1 MTLVSPRL
9 WNQSAEGADRDG
21 TSEAADRLTAELVS
35 QLTARTTTARATTDR
50 TEIDRTTTDRFRRPT
65 TFGAGGSE
73 PYAQALQSDDNV
85 LYLYGHPLDAD
96 PGTAARISTMHAGRW
111 SAGADAIDR
120 SLLAGVAGPV
130 LDIGCGPG
138 RMIQAAIDEG
148 LDALGV
154 DVSPTAVRIAV
165 AAGLAVLHRSVFD
178 DIPLEGTWATLL
190 LVDGNIG
197 IGGDPDALLDRCVSL
212 LAVDG
217 VLVVEVHR
225 DPEHDLAYES
235 TLQDAAGH
243 TSDAFPWAE
252 IGVSAL
258 RRRAAKVG
266 LVQVAEWTKGERSFA
281 RLARA

>member
-1 MTLVSPRL
+1 MTLAAPRL
-9 WNQSAEGADRDG
+9 WAKGTDGAVDD
-21 TSEAADRLTAELVS
+21 V
-35 QLTARTTTARATTDR
+35 
-50 TEIDRTTTDRFRRPT
+50 DRTTAERFRRPT

-85 LYLYGHPLDAD
+85 LYLHGNRAGAES
-96 PGTAARISTMHAGRW
+96 GTPMRVSTMHAGRW
-111 SAGADAIDR
+111 SAGADPIDR
-120 SLLAGVAGPV
+120 SLLAGAAGPV

-138 RMIQAAIDEG
+138 RMIQAALDAG

-154 DVSPTAVRIAV
+154 DVSPTAVRIAL
-165 AAGLAVLHRSVFD
+165 AAGLAVLQRSVFD

-197 IGGDPDALLDRCVSL
+197 IGGDPDALLDRCARL

-225 DPEHDLAYES
+225 DPEHDLAYEG
-235 TLQDAAGH
+235 TLHDAAGH
-243 TSDAFPWAE
+243 ASDAFPWAE
-252 IGVSAL
+252 LGVSAL
-258 RRRAAKVG
+258 TRRAEKVG
-266 LVQVAEWTKGERSFA
+266 LVQVAEWTRGDRSFA

>member
-9 WNQSAEGADRDG
+9 WDQSVDWAAGGVTADTFTPEFVG
-21 TSEAADRLTAELVS
+21 QPA
-35 QLTARTTTARATTDR
+35 
-50 TEIDRTTTDRFRRPT
+50 DRTTANSTPMNRSTAEPTTADRFRHPT

-85 LYLYGHPLDAD
+85 LYLHGHRADAD
-96 PGTAARISTMHAGRW
+96 PGTPARVSTMHAGRW

-120 SLLAGVAGPV
+120 SLVAGVAGPV

-154 DVSPTAVRIAV
+154 DVSPTAVRIAL

-178 DIPLEGTWATLL
+178 FIPREGTWATLL

-197 IGGDPDALLDRCVSL
+197 IGGDPDALLERCVSL
-212 LAVDG
+212 LAADG

-225 DPEHDLAYES
+225 DPEHDLVYEG
-235 TLQDAAGH
+235 TLHDAAGH

-252 IGVSAL
+252 IGGGAL
-258 RRRAAKVG
+258 RRRAERSG
-266 LVQVAEWTKGERSFA
+266 LLLVAEWTRGGRSFA

>member
-1 MTLVSPRL
+1 MTLIFPRIWDQPAEWSAGANAGDTVGFASEL
-9 WNQSAEGADRDG
+9 VGQLAERTSAERTTADR
-21 TSEAADRLTAELVS
+21 
-35 QLTARTTTARATTDR
+35 
-50 TEIDRTTTDRFRRPT
+50 FHRPT

-73 PYAQALQSDDNV
+73 PYAQALQSNDNV
-85 LYLYGHPLDAD
+85 LYLHGHRHDAD
-96 PGTAARISTMHAGRW
+96 PGTSARVSTMHAGRW

-138 RMIQAAIDEG
+138 RMIRAAIDLG

-154 DVSPTAVRIAV
+154 DVSPTAVRIAL
-165 AAGLAVLHRSVFD
+165 AAGLAVLQRSIFD
-178 DIPLEGTWATLL
+178 DMPLEGTWATLL

-197 IGGDPDALLDRCVSL
+197 IGGDPDALLERCARL
-212 LAVDG
+212 LASDG

-225 DPEHDLAYES
+225 DPEHDCAYVG
-235 TLQDAAGH
+235 TLHDAAGH

-252 IGVSAL
+252 LGVNAL
-258 RRRAAKVG
+258 RRCAAQVG
-266 LVQVAEWTKGERSFA
+266 LVPVAEWSHAGRTFA

>member
-9 WNQSAEGADRDG
+9 WEQSADWELDDAARDR
-21 TSEAADRLTAELVS
+21 ATAE
-35 QLTARTTTARATTDR
+35 
-50 TEIDRTTTDRFRRPT
+50 RFRRPT
-65 TFGAGGSE
+65 TFGSGGSE

-85 LYLYGHPLDAD
+85 LYLHGNRADAD
-96 PGTAARISTMHAGRW
+96 PGTPTRVSTMHAGRW

-120 SLLAGVAGPV
+120 SLLCGVAGPV

-154 DVSPTAVRIAV
+154 DVSPTAVRIAL
-165 AAGLAVLHRSVFD
+165 AAGLAVLQRSVFD
-178 DIPLEGTWATLL
+178 YIPLAGTWATLL

-212 LAVDG
+212 LCADG

-225 DPEHDLAYES
+225 DPEHDLAYEG
-235 TLQDAAGH
+235 TLHDAAGH

-258 RRRAAKVG
+258 RRRAARVG
-266 LVQVAEWTKGERSFA
+266 LVQVAEWTRGGRSFA

>member
-9 WNQSAEGADRDG
+9 WEQPADWASDDAVG
-21 TSEAADRLTAELVS
+21 
-35 QLTARTTTARATTDR
+35 
-50 TEIDRTTTDRFRRPT
+50 FRRPT

-85 LYLYGHPLDAD
+85 LYLHGHR
-96 PGTAARISTMHAGRW
+96 PGTPARVSTMHAARW
-111 SAGADAIDR
+111 SAGADAVDR

-154 DVSPTAVRIAV
+154 DVSPTAVGIAL
-165 AAGLAVLHRSVFD
+165 AAGLVVLHRSVFD
-178 DIPLEGTWATLL
+178 DIPLEGIWGTLL

-197 IGGDPDALLDRCVSL
+197 IGGDPDALLERCATL
-212 LAVDG
+212 LAADG

-225 DPEHDLAYES
+225 DPEHDLAYEG
-235 TLQDAAGH
+235 TLRDAAGH

-258 RRRAAKVG
+258 RRRAARFG
-266 LVQVAEWTKGERSFA
+266 LLQVAEWTRDGRSFA

>member
-9 WNQSAEGADRDG
+9 WAQPADWAVNDVDRD
-21 TSEAADRLTAELVS
+21 TAE
-35 QLTARTTTARATTDR
+35 
-50 TEIDRTTTDRFRRPT
+50 RFVRPT

-85 LYLYGHPLDAD
+85 LYLHGNRSDAD
-96 PGTAARISTMHAGRW
+96 PGAPERVSTMHAGRW

-120 SLLAGVAGPV
+120 SLVAGVAGPV

-154 DVSPTAVRIAV
+154 DVSPTAVRIAL

-178 DIPLEGTWATLL
+178 YIPLEGTWATLL

-197 IGGDPDALLDRCVSL
+197 IGGDPDALLDRCASL
-212 LAVDG
+212 LAADG

-225 DPEHDLAYES
+225 DPEHDLAYEG
-235 TLQDAAGH
+235 TLHDAAGH
-243 TSDAFPWAE
+243 ISDAFPWAE

-258 RRRAAKVG
+258 RRRAERFG
-266 LVQVAEWTKGERSFA
+266 LVQAAEWTRGGRSFA

>member
-9 WNQSAEGADRDG
+9 REQPED
-21 TSEAADRLTAELVS
+21 AAANDVD
-35 QLTARTTTARATTDR
+35 RATT
-50 TEIDRTTTDRFRRPT
+50 ERFRRPT

-85 LYLYGHPLDAD
+85 LYLHGHRADAD
-96 PGTAARISTMHAGRW
+96 PSTPARVSTMHAGRW

-120 SLLAGVAGPV
+120 SLLAGLAGPV

-154 DVSPTAVRIAV
+154 DVSPTAVRIAL
-165 AAGLAVLHRSVFD
+165 AAGLAVLQRSVFD
-178 DIPLEGTWATLL
+178 DIPLAGTWGTLL

-197 IGGDPDALLDRCVSL
+197 IGGDPDALLERCVFL
-212 LAVDG
+212 LAADG
-217 VLVVEVHR
+217 VLVVEVNR
-225 DPEHDLAYES
+225 DPEHDVAYEG
-235 TLQDAAGH
+235 TLHDAAGH

-252 IGVSAL
+252 IGVNAL
-258 RRRAAKVG
+258 LRRAAKVG
-266 LVQVAEWTKGERSFA
+266 LIQVAEWTRGGRSFV

>member
-9 WNQSAEGADRDG
+9 WDQPAKWPVSEGPN
-21 TSEAADRLTAELVS
+21 AADRFTSELVGELAAHGAENRS
-35 QLTARTTTARATTDR
+35 AADQTTA
-50 TEIDRTTTDRFRRPT
+50 DRFRRPT

-85 LYLYGHPLDAD
+85 LYLHGRRHDAD
-96 PGTAARISTMHAGRW
+96 PETAARVSTMHAGRW

-138 RMIQAAIDEG
+138 RMIRAAMDEG

-154 DVSPTAVRIAV
+154 DVSPTAVRIAL

-178 DIPLEGTWATLL
+178 HLPLEGTWATLL

-197 IGGDPDALLDRCVSL
+197 IGGDPDALLERCAAL
-212 LAVDG
+212 LAPDG
-217 VLVVEVHR
+217 MLVVEVHR
-225 DPEHDLAYES
+225 DPEHDLAYVG
-235 TLQDAAGH
+235 TLHDAAGH

-252 IGVSAL
+252 LGVSAL
-258 RRRAAKVG
+258 RRRAAQAG
-266 LVQVAEWTKGERSFA
+266 LTPVAEWSRGGRTFA

>member
-1 MTLVSPRL
+1 MTLVSPRR
-9 WNQSAEGADRDG
+9 WEQWATGTADNV
-21 TSEAADRLTAELVS
+21 DRATAEH
-35 QLTARTTTARATTDR
+35 
-50 TEIDRTTTDRFRRPT
+50 FRRPS

-85 LYLYGHPLDAD
+85 LYLHGNRAGAD
-96 PGTAARISTMHAGRW
+96 PGTPMRVSTMHAARW
-111 SAGADAIDR
+111 SAGADAIDH
-120 SLLAGVAGPV
+120 SLLDGAAGPV

-138 RMIQAAIDEG
+138 RMIQAARDAG
-148 LDALGV
+148 LSALGV
-154 DVSPTAVRIAV
+154 DVSPTAVRIAL
-165 AAGLAVLHRSVFD
+165 AAGLAVLQRSVFD

-197 IGGDPDALLDRCVSL
+197 IGGDPDALLDRCAAL

-225 DPEHDLAYES
+225 DPEHDLAYEG
-235 TLQDAAGH
+235 TLHDAAGH

-258 RRRAAKVG
+258 CRRAAKVG
-266 LVQVAEWTKGERSFA
+266 LVQVAEWTRGGRSFA
-281 RLARA
+281 RLARS

>member
-1 MTLVSPRL
+1 MTLISPRL
-9 WNQSAEGADRDG
+9 RAQPAEWAIG
-21 TSEAADRLTAELVS
+21 AAD
-35 QLTARTTTARATTDR
+35 QTTA
-50 TEIDRTTTDRFRRPT
+50 DRFRRPA

-85 LYLYGHPLDAD
+85 LYLHGHRHDAD
-96 PGTAARISTMHAGRW
+96 PETAARVSTLHAGRW
-111 SAGADAIDR
+111 SADADAIDR
-120 SLLAGVAGPV
+120 SLLAGAAGPV

-138 RMIQAAIDEG
+138 RMIRAAMDDD

-154 DVSPTAVRIAV
+154 DVSLAAVRIAL

-178 DIPLEGTWATLL
+178 HIPLEGNWATLL

-197 IGGDPDALLDRCVSL
+197 IGGDPDALLERCVAL
-212 LAVDG
+212 LAPDG

-225 DPEHDLAYES
+225 DPEHDLAYVG
-235 TLQDAAGH
+235 TLHDAAGH

-252 IGVSAL
+252 LGVSAL

-266 LVQVAEWTKGERSFA
+266 LTQVIEWSRGGRTFA